1 MNSREMSQSNHYPKI
16 GTKYM
21 KVIAWSKEIVI
32 KIRIMLKTKYIRT
45 RKEDRRMYQC
55 TTKTV

>member
-1 MNSREMSQSNHYPKI
+1 MNSREMSHSNHYSKI

-32 KIRIMLKTKYIRT
+32 KIRIMVKTRYSVWNKKGDI
-45 RKEDRRMYQC
+45 KIYQF
-55 TTKTV
+55 TYN